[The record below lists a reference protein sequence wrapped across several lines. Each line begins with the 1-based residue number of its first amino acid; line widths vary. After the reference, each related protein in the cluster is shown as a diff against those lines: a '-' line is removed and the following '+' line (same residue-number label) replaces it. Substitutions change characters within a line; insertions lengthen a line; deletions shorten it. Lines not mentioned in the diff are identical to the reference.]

1 MNPLTLAYLGDSIY
15 EVYIRKYLIDQGI
28 VYVKD
33 LQEEAIKYVSAK
45 AQADFLKKLIDQHLL
60 TEEELAV
67 MKRARNYKSTH
78 HPKNCDIVTYKY
90 ATAFEA
96 IIGYLDRAG
105 QIERMEKIINYIL
118 EDRLCS
124 CMEEM

>member
-15 EVYIRKYLIDQGI
+15 EVYIRKYLISKNI

-33 LQEEAIKYVSAK
+33 LQEESIKYVSAK
-45 AQADFLKKLIDQHLL
+45 AQAEFLKKLVDQEFL

-78 HPKNCDIVTYKY
+78 HPKHCDIVTYKY
-90 ATAFEA
+90 STAFEA
-96 IIGYLDRAG
+96 VIGYLEVENKRER
-105 QIERMEKIINYIL
+105 IEEIINFIL
-118 EDRLCS
+118 EEQIC
-124 CMEEM
+124 